1 MATTIA
7 GQERSALQDIP
18 VSCSQLHRYLGR
30 DESRVHVLRGV
41 SMEAQPGSVHAIV
54 GPSGCGKSTLL
65 YVLGLLDTPDS
76 GTVAIGG
83 EEVSGLTDIQMTQ
96 KRLEFIGFV
105 FQFHFLMHEFTAQ
118 ENVMIP
124 MRRLGK
130 LGLREM
136 RERAAWLLE
145 TVGLGDKMHRPSNH
159 LSGGEQ
165 QRVAIARALAND
177 PKIILAD
184 EPTGNLDTA
193 NSERVF
199 SLLTELVKREQKAL
213 LLATHNPAIAQA
225 SDWIHEMKDGV
236 ITRSYPG
243 ASHHIGEAALGAHEE
258 GVATDH

>member
-1 MATTIA
+1 MSDAIVVDA
-7 GQERSALQDIP
+7 KQERAVRPDAP
-18 VSCSQLHRYLGR
+18 VVCTQLHRYLGV

-41 SMEAQPGSVHAIV
+41 SLEAKPGSVHAIV

-76 GTVAIGG
+76 GSVAIGG
-83 EEVSGLTDIQMTQ
+83 EEVSGLTDIQMTE

-105 FQFHFLMHEFTAQ
+105 FQFHFLMHEFTTQ

-124 MRRLGK
+124 MRRMGK
-130 LGLREM
+130 LAPREM

-145 TVGLGDKMHRPSNH
+145 TVGLGDKAHRPSSH

-193 NSERVF
+193 NSGRVF
-199 SLLTELVKREQKAL
+199 GLLTELVKREQKAL
-213 LLATHNPAIAQA
+213 VLATHNPAIAQA
-225 SDWIHEMKDGV
+225 SDWIHEMKDGLV
-236 ITRSYPG
+236 INSYPG
-243 ASHHIGEAALGAHEE
+243 KA
-258 GVATDH
+258 